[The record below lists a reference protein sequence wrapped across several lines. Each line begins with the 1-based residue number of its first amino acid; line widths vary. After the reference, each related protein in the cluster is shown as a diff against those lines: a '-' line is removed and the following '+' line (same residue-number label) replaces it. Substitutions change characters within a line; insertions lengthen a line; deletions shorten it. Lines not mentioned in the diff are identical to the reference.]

1 VVIHDVVENR
11 GSAPAEMQMLYHCNV
26 GPPFLEA
33 GSRVVTPVRE
43 MAPINARAAEGIAT
57 FDTYSAPLAGFA
69 EQVYCYDLLADSSG
83 HTLTMLYNRAADRGL
98 VLRLNRQELPCFT
111 VWRNTAAVEDGYVTG
126 LEPGTNYPNFRSFE
140 RQQGRVPLL
149 PPGGRWECHL
159 SLEVLDSAS
168 GVTGVLAEIA
178 RLQAQGKALI
188 HRTPQPRF
196 SKG

>member
-1 VVIHDVVENR
+1 
-11 GSAPAEMQMLYHCNV
+11 
-26 GPPFLEA
+26 
-33 GSRVVTPVRE
+33 
-43 MAPINARAAEGIAT
+43 
-57 FDTYSAPLAGFA
+57 
-69 EQVYCYDLLADSSG
+69 
-83 HTLTMLYNRAADRGL
+83 
-98 VLRLNRQELPCFT
+98 
-111 VWRNTAAVEDGYVTG
+111 VEDGYVTG

-159 SLEVLDSAS
+159 NLEVLDSAS